1 MITCCQ
7 KKLAYHV
14 GVETKVGKVRRE
26 EGDGEGH
33 LGFLEGN
40 RVVDFSFCDLNENE
54 GKSEEEFT
62 P

>member
-1 MITCCQ
+1 M
-7 KKLAYHV
+7 

-33 LGFLEGN
+33 LGFEGGN